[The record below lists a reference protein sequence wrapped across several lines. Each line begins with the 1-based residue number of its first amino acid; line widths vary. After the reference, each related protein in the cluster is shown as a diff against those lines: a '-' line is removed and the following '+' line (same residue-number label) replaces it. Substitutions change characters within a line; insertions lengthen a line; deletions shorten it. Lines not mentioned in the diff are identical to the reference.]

1 MDRLRLA
8 GSGTY
13 HLEVATPNDAGA
25 LVTPTAPLSVAIK
38 DGAGETILAPATAA
52 SIANGIAYD
61 AAVAVLPALDTY
73 SCTWTGT
80 VETLAKEWPTK
91 VEVCGGYLFE
101 ISEMRAF
108 DPAFV
113 DVSKYTDA
121 KMRAAR
127 TAAEQRLERA
137 CRVAFVPR
145 ARRLV
150 LAGDG
155 TGSVSLPDNAVRRVI
170 SLTVDDVAFTAGE
183 LADLNVREWG
193 RVTRGDGFTFA
204 GGLLGLPGGGSRVGI
219 FYEHGE
225 DYPDAPVVQAAML
238 LAREYLVRNALSSRA
253 TVEATDVGFF
263 RVSVAGPD
271 RPTGLPEVDAVIAD
285 FGRRRPRVA

>member
-1 MDRLRLA
+1 MERLRLVS
-8 GSGTY
+8 SGTY
-13 HLEVATPNDAGA
+13 HIETPTPNEAGA
-25 LVTPTAPLSVAIK
+25 LVTPTSPLSVAIK
-38 DGAGETILAPATAA
+38 DGAGTEVLAAEDASTIT
-52 SIANGIAYD
+52 NGIAYD
-61 AAVAVLPALDTY
+61 AAAAVLPALDTY
-73 SCTWTGT
+73 TCTWTGT
-80 VETLAKEWPTK
+80 VETLAKEWSSV

-108 DPAFV
+108 DSAFV
-113 DVSKYTDA
+113 DVSKYSDA

-150 LAGDG
+150 IAGG
-155 TGSVSLPDNAVRRVI
+155 GMSALHLPDNAVRRVV
-170 SLTVDDVAFTAGE
+170 SLSVDDVAFTVDE
-183 LADLNVREWG
+183 LAGLDVREWG
-193 RVTRGDGFTFA
+193 RVMRDDGLTFEEGA
-204 GGLLGLPGGGSRVGI
+204 RIEI
-219 FYEHGE
+219 FYEHGD

-238 LAREYLVRNALSSRA
+238 LVREYLVRSALSSRA

>member
-1 MDRLRLA
+1 LERLRLVT
-8 GSGTY
+8 SGTY
-13 HLEVATPNDAGA
+13 HLEVATPDEAGT
-25 LVTPTAPLSVAIK
+25 LFTPTTPLGVSIK
-38 DGAGETILAPATAA
+38 NGAGTSVLAPATAA
-52 SIANGIAYD
+52 SIASGISYD
-61 AAVAVLPALDTY
+61 AAYTVLAALDTY
-73 SCTWTGT
+73 TCTWTGMKAL
-80 VETLAKEWPTK
+80 VAKEWTSI
-91 VEVCGGYLFE
+91 VELCGGYLFE

-108 DPAFV
+108 DAAFANV
-113 DVSKYTDA
+113 TTFSDA

-127 TAAEQRLERA
+127 TAAEQRLEMA

-145 ARRLV
+145 ARRLALV
-150 LAGDG
+150 GNGTSSLA
-155 TGSVSLPDNAVRRVI
+155 LPDNAVRSVKA
-170 SLTVDDVAFTAGE
+170 LTVDGTAFTAGE
-183 LADLNVREWG
+183 LAALDVREWG
-193 RVTRGDGFTFA
+193 RVSRTDGLTFEY
-204 GGLLGLPGGGSRVGI
+204 GKPISI

-238 LAREYLVRNALSSRA
+238 LAREYLVRSALSSRA

>member
-1 MDRLRLA
+1 MERLRLVS
-8 GSGTY
+8 SGTY
-13 HLEVATPNDAGA
+13 HLETPTPNEAGA
-25 LVTPTAPLSVAIK
+25 LVTPTSPLSVAIK
-38 DGAGETILAPATAA
+38 DGAGTEVLAAEAA
-52 SIANGIAYD
+52 STITNGIAYD
-61 AAVAVLPALDTY
+61 AAAAVLPALDTY
-73 SCTWTGT
+73 TCTWAGT
-80 VETLAKEWPTK
+80 VETLAKEWSSV

-101 ISEMRAF
+101 ASEMRAF
-108 DPAFV
+108 DKAFV
-113 DVSKYTDA
+113 NVSLHSDA

-150 LAGDG
+150 IAGG
-155 TGSVSLPDNAVRRVI
+155 GMSALHLPDNAVRRVV
-170 SLTVDDVAFTAGE
+170 SLSVDDVAFTADE
-183 LADLNVREWG
+183 LAGLDVREWG
-193 RVTRGDGFTFA
+193 RVMRDDGLTFEEGA
-204 GGLLGLPGGGSRVGI
+204 RVEI

-238 LAREYLVRNALSSRA
+238 LAREYLVRSALSSRS